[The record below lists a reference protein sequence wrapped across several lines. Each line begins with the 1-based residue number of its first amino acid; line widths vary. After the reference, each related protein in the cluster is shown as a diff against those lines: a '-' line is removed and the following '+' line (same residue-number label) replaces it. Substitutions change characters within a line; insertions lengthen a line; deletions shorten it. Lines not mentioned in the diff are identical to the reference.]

1 MTAAAMATTATV
13 EAARTT
19 RRLYPRRVETNAG
32 RADRS
37 VGRTSR
43 SVVRPPLQRA
53 NALRPLYGTKADG
66 WSAMLSGR
74 SGLRRIGGWMAGF
87 LFRLERTHGRS

>member
-19 RRLYPRRVETNAG
+19 RRLYPRRFETNAG
-32 RADRS
+32 GADRS

-43 SVVRPPLQRA
+43 SMVRPPLQRA
-53 NALRPLYGTKADG
+53 NV
-66 WSAMLSGR
+66 LSGP
-74 SGLRRIGGWMAGF
+74 RRIGGWMAGF
-87 LFRLERTHGRS
+87 LSGSRRSTA